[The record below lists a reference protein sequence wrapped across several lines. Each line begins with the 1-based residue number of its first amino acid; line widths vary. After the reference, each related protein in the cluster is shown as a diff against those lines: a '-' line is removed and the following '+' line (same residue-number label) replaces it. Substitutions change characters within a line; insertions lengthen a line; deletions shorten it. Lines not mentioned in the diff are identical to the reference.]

1 MAIGRKTGG
10 GSRKGSP
17 NRKTTARARAAARV
31 KNLAAV
37 LGPDAFEG
45 DALGLLQLVYK
56 NTSWPLRLDAARA
69 AIPYERPRL
78 SAVMANV
85 DSGLTLEQLVL
96 RSRRNDADEE
106 PAALPEAAK

>member
-17 NRKTTARARAAARV
+17 NRKTTARARAAARI

-37 LGPDAFEG
+37 LGDDAFTG
-45 DALGLLQLVYK
+45 DALGLLQLTYK
-56 NTSWPLRLDAARA
+56 NVQLPIELRIDAARA
-69 AIPYERPRL
+69 AIAYERPRL

-85 DSGLTLEQLVL
+85 DSGLTLEQLVI
-96 RSRRNDADEE
+96 RSREHAPGKPNGSAD
-106 PAALPEAAK
+106 